1 MKQDTVFGGEFT
13 PQAFVGDAGELE
25 DERGRSS
32 GRGHG
37 GRGFGGMGR
46 TPQRRSSFPPPA
58 PTVSGRGRSR
68 PGKGGGRWIG
78 GRWVGWPW
86 PYPLPIPEWPDRPG
100 EPPDDRLR
108 MRWVQRCLNRVMNGR
123 LRATGIASAP
133 TRSLLRSFQRASGL
147 PASGVLSR
155 ATVAALRAA
164 CVGQAS
170 AVARRAPPAAD
181 PGGYVGDSGDGG
193 AMPPEPEPP
202 EPGLPEDG
210 PPVDGGSEGEFGDL
224 FGQVGQGLRQAASAV
239 GRMASV
245 GEARI
250 VDLTAQADKTLRR
263 GTRDP
268 KQVHAIVLHQMA
280 CCFRPKQPEKRF
292 LSLNAH
298 FAILADGRILQL
310 HPLSALLWA
319 SNGFNAR
326 SVAVEFAG
334 NFPNTAGKW
343 WQGEKFG
350 RDRVTPAQIEA
361 GRALLRHLQRSIGLT
376 HVLAHRQS
384 SNTRDNDPGPDI
396 WRHVG
401 QWGIENLALKDGGP
415 GFKIGSGSAIP
426 QAWRDWGRPDAQ
438 PGTREWEAET
448 LDARETVQLG
458 EAGGSHSD
466 MVRPVQRALNQVL
479 GLRLP
484 EDGIADPATRSAIR
498 VYQRQ
503 AGMASTGKLDMAL
516 ATSLKRELG
525 GAAEMR
531 DGMEQEHPVLQ
542 TLRKLPPQFGQVQ
555 WKLLGSLA
563 PAALR
568 PTPFAA
574 GVYVILLPTGMTR
587 QAYVGQA
594 ANLGSRLK
602 QHLWCL
608 THMGQSPKG
617 YRVVVAKVD
626 NRQQRKAL
634 EGYIN
639 KLMIPLSVVTN
650 RKINELE
657 TEISGWQ

>member
-1 MKQDTVFGGEFT
+1 MKQDTVFAGGFT
-13 PQAFVGDAGELE
+13 PQAFAGDTGELE
-25 DERGRSS
+25 EERGRSS

-58 PTVSGRGRSR
+58 PVLSGRGRSR

-78 GRWVGWPW
+78 GRWVGGPW
-86 PYPLPIPEWPDRPG
+86 PYPLPVPDWPDRPG

-164 CVGQAS
+164 CAGQAS
-170 AVARRAPPAAD
+170 AVARRAPPVAD
-181 PGGYVGDSGDGG
+181 PGGDVGDAGDGG
-193 AMPPEPEPP
+193 AMPPEPEPGP
-202 EPGLPEDG
+202 PEDG
-210 PPVDGGSEGEFGDL
+210 PPVDDGGEREFGDL
-224 FGQVGQGLRQAASAV
+224 FGQVDQGLRQAAGAV
-239 GRMASV
+239 GPMARA

-310 HPLSALLWA
+310 HPVSALLWA

-361 GRALLRHLQRSIGLT
+361 GRALLRHLQRTNGLT

-401 QWGIENLALKDGGP
+401 QWGIENLKLKDGGP

-426 QAWRDWGRPDAQ
+426 QAWRDGGRPGAQ
-438 PGTREWEAET
+438 PGSREWEAET

-484 EDGIADPATRSAIR
+484 EDGIADPGTRSAIR

-503 AGMASTGKLDMAL
+503 TGMAPTGQLDMAL

-568 PTPFAA
+568 ATPFPA
-574 GVYVILLPTGMTR
+574 GVYVILLPAGMTR

-608 THMGQSPKG
+608 THLGQSPKG
-617 YRVVVAKVD
+617 YRVLVAKVD
-626 NRQQRKAL
+626 DRQQRKAL
-634 EGYIN
+634 EGHIN
-639 KLMIPLSVVTN
+639 KLLIPLSVVTN

-657 TEISGWQ
+657 TQVSEWQ